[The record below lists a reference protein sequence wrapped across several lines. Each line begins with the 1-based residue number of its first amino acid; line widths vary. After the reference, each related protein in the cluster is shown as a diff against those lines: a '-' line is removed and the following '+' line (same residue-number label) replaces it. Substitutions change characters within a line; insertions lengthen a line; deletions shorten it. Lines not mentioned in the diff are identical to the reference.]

1 MVTFDSRFSVLE
13 IIFLPFIRKLRLK
26 EGRGFSLG
34 DRFDLELPHHT
45 RNIAAVI
52 WSLSCTGFYCRF
64 LPVLGK
70 IVWMIGE
77 KFHHGGC
84 VPIWFRFYGNE
95 MTLKWLQ
102 KIMDPRAVGDKRAVC
117 FWNVAIFVW
126 RGDRSEAPGKKN
138 LIWTQGKVVKIHGLE
153 SRFPGPLLF
162 GSIRAKKRQQL
173 FCVLNNG
180 DLFELVSSY
189 RFDLCWSTLPN

>member
-1 MVTFDSRFSVLE
+1 MKVLFGRQIQFRITIPHSE
-13 IIFLPFIRKLRLK
+13 YWGSFLIP
-26 EGRGFSLG
+26 
-34 DRFDLELPHHT
+34 ELYRSFTVVSFLCWEKYCEWWEKKSHH
-45 RNIAAVI
+45 
-52 WSLSCTGFYCRF
+52 C
-64 LPVLGK
+64 
-70 IVWMIGE
+70 
-77 KFHHGGC
+77 GC

-162 GSIRAKKRQQL
+162 GSIRAKKQTAAFR
-173 FCVLNNG
+173 C
-180 DLFELVSSY
+180 FE
-189 RFDLCWSTLPN
+189 

>member
-1 MVTFDSRFSVLE
+1 MATFDSRFSVLE
-13 IIFLPFIRKLRLK
+13 IIFLPFNRKLRLK
-26 EGRGFSLG
+26 EGRRFALG
-34 DRFDLELPHHT
+34 DRFNLELPT
-45 RNIAAVI
+45 TLGILRLFFDPWVVQV
-52 WSLSCTGFYCRF
+52 FYCRF

-70 IVWMIGE
+70 IMWMIGE
-77 KFHHGGC
+77 KSHHCGC

-162 GSIRAKKRQQL
+162 GSIRAKKETAAFR
-173 FCVLNNG
+173 C
-180 DLFELVSSY
+180 FE
-189 RFDLCWSTLPN
+189 